1 MDRRRSWP
9 RRVKRIVLPTAAAA
23 MAAIVALFTLGV
35 MANQVMM
42 SWGRVYASGFI
53 ESLPRVDAALVL
65 GTLPFQPPGELNPFL
80 GERLTAA
87 AELWR
92 AGKVRYLI
100 VSGNRDRDLD
110 YDEPTAMRDALVEFG
125 VPSGVIYRDYYGFRT
140 VDSVV
145 RARDIYGQRRL
156 IIVSQAFHVERAV
169 FLARHLGIE
178 AWGYHAEDDDTSS
191 ILPSFGRGLV
201 LLYAYWDL
209 VAGPRRVTGPRVVIG
224 VDPPV

>member
-1 MDRRRSWP
+1 M
-9 RRVKRIVLPTAAAA
+9 VIATLF
-23 MAAIVALFTLGV
+23 ALGA

-42 SWGRVYASGFI
+42 SWGKVYASGYAAN
-53 ESLPRVDAALVL
+53 LPAVDVALVL
-65 GTLPFQPPGELNPFL
+65 GTLPFQPPGELNPYM
-80 GERLTAA
+80 GERLSTA

-92 AGKVRYLI
+92 SGKVKYLI

-110 YDEPTAMRDALVEFG
+110 YDEPTAMRDTLVEFG
-125 VPSGVIYRDYYGFRT
+125 VPSGVIYRDFSGFRT
-140 VDSVV
+140 IDSVV

-156 IIVSQAFHVERAV
+156 IIVSQAFHVERAI

-178 AWGYHAEDDDTSS
+178 AWAAHAEDDDTSA

-209 VAGPRRVTGPRVVIG
+209 VAGPRGVSGARVAIG
-224 VDPPV
+224 VDPPA